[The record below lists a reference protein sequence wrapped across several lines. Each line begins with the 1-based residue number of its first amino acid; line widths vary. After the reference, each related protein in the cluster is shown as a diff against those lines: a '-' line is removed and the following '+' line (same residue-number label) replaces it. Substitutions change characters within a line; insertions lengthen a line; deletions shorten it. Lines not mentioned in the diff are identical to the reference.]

1 MARWRSPRYPRY
13 RRRKIYRGFPRLPR
27 LRLRFPRF
35 HKRLFLV
42 VAIIVSLL
50 AIFSIIDKNIGP
62 AIISIAGT
70 RAHHIAN
77 DAINKAMYEKVLANV
92 NYSDLI
98 IIHKDSQQRITM
110 MQANSVRISRIISQA
125 NLEIK
130 SSLINMEE
138 QVILVP
144 LGQAFGSRIFANSG
158 PKIKVRIVPYGTVN
172 VRFSDEFQQAGINQV
187 RHILYMN
194 VDTSV
199 KIIIPTM
206 TENALVSSRI
216 PIAESVIVG
225 EVPDTYIR
233 LESSLTQR
241 IIDGPE

>member
-1 MARWRSPRYPRY
+1 M
-13 RRRKIYRGFPRLPR
+13 
-27 LRLRFPRF
+27 RLRFPRF

-194 VDTSV
+194 VDTSCLLYTSSV

-233 LESSLTQR
+233 LDSSLTQR